1 MKNKAVLAVIDKIVK
16 EINDAGIKFSY
27 KVGDMGEMEYY
38 LDNTPIKKVYRGS
51 LQADNLG
58 NCGIKQIKIEYMWY
72 KISDYLNEL
81 IPRPSQQPGALLS
94 PYILAL
100 FAYFFIKKNN
110 ISYLVI
116 FNHGMRTKKMEG
128 DSLSFFIEF
137 IRVLIKYGEIIHIAP
152 SYLNPVYV
160 GPGSEGLS
168 LAGRHL
174 TTVVLWYTKPG
185 LIADTG
191 YTFNLKDINL
201 DYGISLK
208 EVAEKLHIV
217 NRLDLDGLSNS

>member
-1 MKNKAVLAVIDKIVK
+1 MKNKAALAVLDKIVK

-27 KVGDMGEMEYY
+27 KVGDMGGMEYY
-38 LDNTPIKKVYRGS
+38 LDNTPIEKAYRES

-58 NCGIKQIKIEYMWY
+58 NCGIRQIKIEDMWY
-72 KISDYLNEL
+72 KIFDYLDKL
-81 IPRPSQQPGALLS
+81 IPHPLLS

-110 ISYLVI
+110 IPYLVI
-116 FNHGMRTKKMEG
+116 FNHGMRTKGMES

-152 SYLNPVYV
+152 SYLNPVYA
-160 GPGSEGLS
+160 GAGSEGAS
-168 LAGRHL
+168 LAHHHL
-174 TTVVLWYTKPG
+174 TTVVLWYTKPR

-201 DYGISLK
+201 DYDIILK